1 MLFDRTILR
10 NEAARLKKELYA
22 IYLASR
28 HPGTPWQARALAG
41 LALALA
47 MSPIDL
53 IPDFIPILGCLD
65 DLIIIPWLL
74 RLALHRIPGEVM
86 QECRLEAEQSRQT
99 GRGGIWAA
107 VLIVIMWLL
116 IIGLAVKGLT
126 VWYGAGR

>member
-1 MLFDRTILR
+1 MLFDRKILR

-53 IPDFIPILGCLD
+53 IPDFIPVLGCLD

-86 QECRLEAEQSRQT
+86 QECRLKAEQSRQT
-99 GRGGIWAA
+99 GRSGIWAA
-107 VLIVIMWLL
+107 VLIAIIWLL
-116 IIGLAVKGLT
+116 IFGLAVKGLT
-126 VWYGAGR
+126 VWYRAGR